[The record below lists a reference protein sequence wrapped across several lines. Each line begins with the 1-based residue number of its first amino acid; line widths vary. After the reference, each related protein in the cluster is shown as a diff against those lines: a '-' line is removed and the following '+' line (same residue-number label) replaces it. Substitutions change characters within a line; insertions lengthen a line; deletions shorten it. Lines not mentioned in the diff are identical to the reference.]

1 MNKQQIQ
8 RRKLETI
15 WFWLGCGLLLIV
27 TVLAIQNVSRPAK
40 TATIPETGAPI
51 PAQSVPEAGVQG
63 VTDYL
68 EAHRDSSAQ
77 AVPEA
82 GVQSVTDYLNAHS
95 NPSAQSV
102 PEAGVQSVEDYIRL
116 HSADRPASVTT
127 DPAVKSVMD
136 YLKAHGIEP

>member
-1 MNKQQIQ
+1 MNKQQMQSAIGN
-8 RRKLETI
+8 I

-27 TVLAIQNVSRPAK
+27 AVLAIQNVSRPAK
-40 TATIPETGAPI
+40 TATIPETGGPI

-68 EAHRDSSAQ
+68 EAHSDSSAQ

-82 GVQSVTDYLNAHS
+82 GVQGVSDYLNAHG

-102 PEAGVQSVEDYIRL
+102 PEAGAQSVADYIRL
-116 HSADRPASVTT
+116 HSADRPASATT
-127 DPAVKSVMD
+127 DPAVQSVMD
-136 YLKAHGIEP
+136 YLKAHGIQP